1 MTQQIQILNSKEVR
15 HIREIVFKEFGYF
28 LEEDY
33 AYLQNENRKIF
44 LVNKDLS
51 KIDTKKLIIDKLG
64 LYFGEI
70 NDSEFRLS
78 KEGAQLLG
86 REAQKNKKELKNV
99 VSLTTEELKEYFL
112 GKDLEKDLGANKIV
126 LIEYNGEILG
136 CSKYK
141 EGKIL
146 NYLPK
151 MHRGEVI
158 L

>member
-1 MTQQIQILNSKEVR
+1 MTQQLTILNSKEVR
-15 HIREIVFKEFGYF
+15 HIREIVTKEFGYF
-28 LEEDY
+28 PEEDY
-33 AYLQNENRKIF
+33 AYLQNENHKIF

-70 NDSEFRLS
+70 NDSEVRLS
-78 KEGAQLLG
+78 KEGVQLLG

-99 VSLTTEELKEYFL
+99 VPLTAEELKEYFL
-112 GKDLEKDLGANKIV
+112 GKDLEKDLGTNKLV
-126 LIEYNGEILG
+126 LLEYNDEVLG
-136 CSKYK
+136 CAKYK

-151 MHRGEVI
+151 IHRGEVI

>member
-1 MTQQIQILNSKEVR
+1 MTQQLTILNSKEVR
-15 HIREIVFKEFGYF
+15 HIREIVTKQFGYF

-70 NDSEFRLS
+70 NDSEVRLS

-99 VSLTTEELKEYFL
+99 VSLTAEELKEYFL
-112 GKDLEKDLGANKIV
+112 GKDLETDLGSNKLV
-126 LIEYNGEILG
+126 LIEYDGEILG
-136 CSKYK
+136 CTKYK

-151 MHRGEVI
+151 IHRGEVI
-158 L
+158 I